1 MFFLKNRSNIVALVT
16 GILFFLPLQAHGE
29 LGLKERQA
37 VETFKQEK
45 YPQLTAAINEAAGFD
60 VEMEI
65 DWDSI
70 AAGGVGAQSFDQWQK
85 VFFDPIALAFK
96 AVNVDDITAGALK
109 KNLKKIKIISTGKKY
124 LSPSYPPT
132 YSDGIITIDDRL
144 VNVSSVNTRAK
155 IIQST
160 LEKMIHA
167 RPHKSPYK
175 ATLDSLYTLRYEEI
189 SRILS
194 RVHWLRSQMDKN
206 KSIKIP
212 WISVY
217 LDTGHAFEGEIIN
230 FRTDRH
236 GNGGI
241 LLYREKKMNMTYI
254 PVKSIQAV
262 TISTP
267 GFNDKEQV
275 EATSEL
281 IRALSFGKIT
291 FSPAK
296 RPGRLVVKRKA
307 HALGETLS
315 QKFGSDLRVSVAWDD
330 LPNTDEISASIHMLL
345 DDIETVFN
353 EFLSDEALR
362 QTIKNKIGSITIK
375 VAQKTGG
382 SLEGDKLEIYV
393 VSDEKDVTCL
403 NRKGIQDLINRNL

>member
-1 MFFLKNRSNIVALVT
+1 MFFLKNRLNVVALVM

-45 YPQLTAAINEAAGFD
+45 YPQLTTAINEAAGFD
-60 VEMEI
+60 IEIKI

-85 VFFDPIALAFK
+85 VFFDPIILAFK
-96 AVNVDDITAGALK
+96 AVNIDDSTAGSLK
-109 KNLKKIKIISTGKKY
+109 KKLKKIEIISTGKKY
-124 LSPSYPPT
+124 LSQSSPPT
-132 YSDGIITIDDRL
+132 YSDGTITIDDRI
-144 VNVSSVNTRAK
+144 VNVNSVKDRAK
-155 IIQST
+155 GIQIA
-160 LEKMIHA
+160 LEKMIGA
-167 RPHKSPYK
+167 RPHVSPYK
-175 ATLDSLYTLRYEEI
+175 ATLDSLYTLQYEEI

-217 LDTGHAFEGEIIN
+217 LDTGHAFEGEIID

-236 GNGGI
+236 GNSGI
-241 LLYREKKMNMTYI
+241 LLYREKKMNLTYI

-262 TISTP
+262 TINTL
-267 GFNDKEQV
+267 GFNDKEEV

-281 IRALSFGKIT
+281 IRALSFGNIKV
-291 FSPAK
+291 SPAK
-296 RPGRLVVKRKA
+296 KPGRLVVKRKA

-315 QKFGSDLRVSVAWDD
+315 QKFGSDLSVSVAWDD
-330 LPNTDEISASIHMLL
+330 LPNTDETMASIHMLL
-345 DDIETVFN
+345 DDIEAVFN

-362 QTIKNKIGSITIK
+362 QTLKKKIGSIAIK
-375 VAQKTGG
+375 VAQKIGG
-382 SLEGDKLEIYV
+382 SLEGNTLEIYAV
-393 VSDEKDVTCL
+393 LDEKDVTCL